1 MKKSTKIAILV
12 IAILA
17 IIAVVVAVVMNL
29 NKENSDDKK
38 GTESSQLGEIASAED
53 LEKIIDK
60 LYEGKEDNL
69 PALQTQQIETTDDV
83 VVNMLT
89 GLENGQDLEF
99 LIASEPLM
107 SSQAYSL
114 VIAKVKSGVDANKIA
129 EKMNENVDQRR
140 WICVSA
146 EKVYSTS
153 SGDIVFLIMSN
164 EETAKPIYDKFKSLA
179 GTVGKEYVKEE
190 PEIELP
196 PEML

>member
-29 NKENSDDKK
+29 NKGNSDDKK

-99 LIASEPLM
+99 LVASEPLM

-153 SGDIVFLIMSN
+153 SGDVVFLIMSS

>member
-29 NKENSDDKK
+29 NKGNSDDKK

-99 LIASEPLM
+99 LVASEPLM

>member
-17 IIAVVVAVVMNL
+17 IIAVVVAVVINL
-29 NKENSDDKK
+29 NKRNNDDKK
-38 GTESSQLGEIASAED
+38 DANQLGEIASAQD

-60 LYEGKEDNL
+60 LYEGREDNL
-69 PALQTQQIETTDDV
+69 PALQTQQIEVTDDIT
-83 VVNMLT
+83 VNMLT
-89 GLENGQDLEF
+89 GLQSGQDLEF
-99 LIASEPLM
+99 LVASEPLI

-114 VIAKVKSGVDANKIA
+114 VIAKVKNGVDANKIA
-129 EKMNENVDQRR
+129 KNMNDNVDQRK

-153 SGDIVFLIMSN
+153 SGDVVFLIMSS
-164 EETAKPIYDKFKSLA
+164 EETAKPIYEKFKSLA

>member
-29 NKENSDDKK
+29 NKENNDDKK
-38 GTESSQLGEIASAED
+38 GTEASKLGEIASTQD

-60 LYEGKEDNL
+60 LYEGREDNL
-69 PALQTQQIETTDDV
+69 PALQTQQIEVTDDIT
-83 VVNMLT
+83 VNMLT
-89 GLENGQDLEF
+89 GLESGQDLEY
-99 LIASEPLM
+99 LVASEPLM

-114 VIAKVKSGVDANKIA
+114 VIAKVKNGVDANKVA
-129 EKMNENVDQRR
+129 KEMNEKVDQRK

-153 SGDIVFLIMSN
+153 SGDVVFLIMSS
-164 EETAKPIYDKFKSLA
+164 EETAKPIYDEFKSLA

>member
-29 NKENSDDKK
+29 NKENNDDKK
-38 GTESSQLGEIASAED
+38 GTEASKLGEIASAQD

-60 LYEGKEDNL
+60 LYEGREDNL
-69 PALQTQQIETTDDV
+69 PALQTQQIEVTDDIT
-83 VVNMLT
+83 VNMLT
-89 GLENGQDLEF
+89 GLESGQDLEY
-99 LIASEPLM
+99 LVASEPLM

-114 VIAKVKSGVDANKIA
+114 VIAKVKNGVDANKVA
-129 EKMNENVDQRR
+129 KEMNEKVDQRK

-153 SGDIVFLIMSN
+153 SGDVVFLIMSS
-164 EETAKPIYDKFKSLA
+164 EETAKPIYDEFKSLA

>member
-17 IIAVVVAVVMNL
+17 IIAVVVAVLMNL

-99 LIASEPLM
+99 LVASEPLM

>member
-99 LIASEPLM
+99 LVASEPLM

>member
-99 LIASEPLM
+99 LVVSEPLM

-153 SGDIVFLIMSN
+153 SGDVVFLIMSN

>member
-29 NKENSDDKK
+29 NKGNSDDKK

-99 LIASEPLM
+99 LVASEPLM

-153 SGDIVFLIMSN
+153 SGDVVFLIMSN

>member
-29 NKENSDDKK
+29 NKGNSDDKK

-89 GLENGQDLEF
+89 GLENGQNLEF
-99 LIASEPLM
+99 LVASEPLM

-153 SGDIVFLIMSN
+153 SGDVVFLIMSN